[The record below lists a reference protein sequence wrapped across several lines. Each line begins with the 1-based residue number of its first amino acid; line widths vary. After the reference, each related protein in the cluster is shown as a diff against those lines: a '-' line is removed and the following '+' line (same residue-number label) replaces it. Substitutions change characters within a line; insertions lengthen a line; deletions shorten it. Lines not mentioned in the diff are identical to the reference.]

1 MRAVEREVSVED
13 VENWL
18 EENDS
23 DPGYRVISM
32 EEIAESVLNG
42 DQPGESSS
50 SDSEDELAVRQKISQ
65 VRDCIHTLT
74 QYVDATNDVQ
84 GSHEHIRTLRD
95 LIIQKQYQRGKQLK
109 LDPFF
114 KPKPASTVYFR
125 GLSQLH

>member
-1 MRAVEREVSVED
+1 MLNKDPDIDFAGFERNGFHQLILRAVEREVSVED

-23 DPGYRVISM
+23 DPGYRVLST

-84 GSHEHIRTLRD
+84 GSHEHIRILRD
-95 LIIQKQYQRGKQLK
+95 LIIQN
-109 LDPFF
+109 
-114 KPKPASTVYFR
+114 SINVVNN
-125 GLSQLH
+125 